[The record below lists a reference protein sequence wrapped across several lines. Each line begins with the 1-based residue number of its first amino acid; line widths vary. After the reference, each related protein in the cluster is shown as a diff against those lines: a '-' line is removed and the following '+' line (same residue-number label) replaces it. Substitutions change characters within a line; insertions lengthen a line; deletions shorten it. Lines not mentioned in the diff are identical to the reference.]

1 MALTVND
8 LAERLR
14 VMDEITV
21 MELLDISSEELVDRF
36 GDFIEAKYDVLI
48 GMFDDVDEEEDG
60 EGSVEF

>member
-60 EGSVEF
+60 EGSLEF

>member
-48 GMFDDVDEEEDG
+48 GMFDDVDEEEYG

>member
-1 MALTVND
+1 
-8 LAERLR
+8 
-14 VMDEITV
+14 

-60 EGSVEF
+60 EGSLEF

>member
-60 EGSVEF
+60 EGSVDF